1 MHLSTLPTELLIS
14 IANHL
19 LSAPQDLNSLAQT
32 SHLLYRITN
41 PILYKDQISNEKSS
55 ALLWAAERGKPAPC
69 SRLLS
74 EGANPNIKDQ
84 HKRTPLSWA
93 AGNGHADVVSIL
105 LSTAETDANTPDA
118 YFQTPLCWAAGN
130 SLRSS
135 SRIPWGPPK
144 PSYARESATA
154 DYLLIVKLLLST
166 KDIQPD
172 QRNLRGETPLAVAA
186 SEGAE
191 SIVEE
196 LLHTRKVD
204 PSSRDRFG
212 QVPLIAAARNGHL
225 GIFKRLIG
233 IEGVEADARSH
244 RGHSALLAAAGN
256 GYAEIVK
263 LLLAIPNVDLNQQD
277 AGTGDSALIAAVT
290 GGHVDVVNLLLANE
304 VVDPNL
310 ANEYGDTALLR
321 AVHQE
326 RNHIMHLLLAR
337 GVDPDVKNKQ
347 GNTPLMIAAHKG
359 NIEAVEGLL
368 STGRIAADF
377 DLKKLNLPSF
387 MRRQG

>member
-41 PILYKDQISNEKSS
+41 PILYKDQISNQKSS

-105 LSTAETDANTPDA
+105 LSTVETDANTPDA

-135 SRIPWGPPK
+135 SRIPLAE
-144 PSYARESATA
+144 PSR
-154 DYLLIVKLLLST
+154 
-166 KDIQPD
+166 
-172 QRNLRGETPLAVAA
+172 ETPLAVAA

-368 STGRIAADF
+368 STGRIAADLN
-377 DLKKLNLPSF
+377 LKKLNLPSF